1 MTEDRDLFAKKLK
14 EINEKLAPSIAV
26 ESVSFE
32 LAFGKGST
40 G

>member
-14 EINEKLAPSIAV
+14 EINEKLAPSVAV

-32 LAFGKGST
+32 VAIFKGST
-40 G
+40 E